1 MYINVVHRIK
11 QISYKNKANN
21 LIVKGI
27 PEFSER
33 STLGKQLTLNTPTR
47 QSVYTYTRS
56 GLRKCFKMCIYTPDC
71 CAIFY
76 PIWCIC
82 FGAVGMLLGILMATS
97 HSPHSDVVSF
107 AFSIGFAVLVIALTY
122 VIAGILMMLGD
133 RLASSKFTL
142 YG

>member
-1 MYINVVHRIK
+1 
-11 QISYKNKANN
+11 
-21 LIVKGI
+21 
-27 PEFSER
+27 
-33 STLGKQLTLNTPTR
+33 
-47 QSVYTYTRS
+47 
-56 GLRKCFKMCIYTPDC
+56 
-71 CAIFY
+71 
-76 PIWCIC
+76 
-82 FGAVGMLLGILMATS
+82 MATS